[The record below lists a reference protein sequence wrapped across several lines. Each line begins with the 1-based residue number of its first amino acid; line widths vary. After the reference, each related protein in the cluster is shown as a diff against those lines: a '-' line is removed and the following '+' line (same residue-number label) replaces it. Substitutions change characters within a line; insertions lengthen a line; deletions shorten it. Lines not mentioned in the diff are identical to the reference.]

1 MAIEITMPHLS
12 AEISEGVVLEWHVR
26 PGQRVEKGQVVAE
39 VEADKAV
46 VELEAPAAGVL
57 AFRAAVAGQFV
68 RAGGLIG
75 VLAGE
80 GEDAEQL
87 RQRYAASGAAA
98 APAGAVEPVYCPQ
111 PPDPSEVLREIPLRG
126 MRGAIAARMLRSKRG
141 IPHYQVRVDCDAEGL
156 LEARRMLRKDKRTG
170 KVSLNAIILKCVAA
184 ALKEHPM
191 VNSTIVGDVIYQHV
205 KANIGFA
212 VSAPGGLAA
221 PVVRDV
227 GNKSVAELSVELDG
241 LAEAATKRKLRPE
254 ELRGGTFTVST
265 LGSYGVHDF
274 TAIIVPPQVG
284 ILAIGTIR
292 AEPVVRE
299 GRITAGRVMALTIS
313 ADHRAV
319 DGAVAAE
326 FLRTLRGLL
335 EDPSALVV

>member
-1 MAIEITMPHLS
+1 MAIEITMPRLS
-12 AEISEGVVLEWHVR
+12 AEISEGILVEWHVR

-39 VEADKAV
+39 VESDKAV

-57 AFRAAVAGQFV
+57 AFQAAQAGQFV
-68 RAGGLIG
+68 EAGGLIG

-80 GEDAEQL
+80 GEDAENL
-87 RQRYAASGAAA
+87 RQRYAGARP
-98 APAGAVEPVYCPQ
+98 APTGEVEPVSCPQ

-141 IPHYQVRVDCDAEGL
+141 IPHYQVRVDGDAEGL
-156 LEARRMLRKDKRTG
+156 LAARRTLRRGKRTG

-212 VSAPGGLAA
+212 LVARDGLAA

-227 GNKSVAELSVELDG
+227 GSKSVAELSAELDR
-241 LAEAATKRKLRPE
+241 LAGAASGRKLRPE
-254 ELRGGTFTVST
+254 QLQGGTFTVST

-292 AEPVVRE
+292 PEPVVRG
-299 GRITAGRVMALTIS
+299 GRITAGRLMALTVS

-335 EDPSALVV
+335 EDPSGLLQ